1 MKKKIISTI
10 FLRLKKNIP
19 NPEIELKFSSNFE
32 LLIAVLLSAKSKD
45 VQVNKITKKLFNQA
59 NNPKKML
66 RLGKQ
71 KIMDCIRSIGL
82 YKKKT
87 EYIIRACQILIKN
100 FRGNIPNNR
109 SDLESLPGIGR
120 KSANVILN
128 VAFHQNTIGVD
139 THVFRVSNRLGLSK
153 SNNLRFIEN
162 QLISNIPKKFV
173 LNSHMW
179 LVLHGKYTC
188 KSKNPLCK
196 SCILNDLC
204 LYHQNDIF

>member
-32 LLIAVLLSAKSKD
+32 LVISVLLSAKSKD
-45 VQVNKITKKLFNQA
+45 VQVNKITKKLFSQA

-66 RLGKQ
+66 LLGQQ

-87 EYIIRACQILIKN
+87 KYIMQSCQILIKDFN
-100 FRGNIPNNR
+100 GNIPNNR
-109 SDLESLPGIGR
+109 CDLESLPGIGR

-128 VAFHQNTIGVD
+128 VAFNQNTIGVD
-139 THVFRVSNRLGLSK
+139 THVFRVSNRLGLSQ
-153 SNNLRFIEN
+153 SNNLRVLEKN
-162 QLISNIPKKFV
+162 LIANIPKKFI

-204 LYHQNDIF
+204 LYYQNNVS